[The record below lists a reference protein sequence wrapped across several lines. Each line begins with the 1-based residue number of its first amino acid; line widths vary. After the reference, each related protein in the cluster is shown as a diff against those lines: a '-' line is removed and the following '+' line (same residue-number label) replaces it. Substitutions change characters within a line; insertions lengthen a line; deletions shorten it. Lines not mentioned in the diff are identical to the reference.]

1 MTDWTPQDD
10 WSQPGIGDLVR
21 VVNSNG
27 MLTGEV
33 IDRYTYLNRDD
44 VRALVILADN
54 LEDSVTVH
62 RDSWQLSVPAKPAVV
77 LPDEP
82 GIYVS
87 HNEPPSPVI
96 IHKIVDGRWV
106 DADDENYLT
115 EAGVIA
121 LMPLTK
127 LEPVAVTAKKVLDRL
142 ERIAAINDDFFSP
155 ELAISNLRKE
165 FGVTE

>member
-10 WSQPGIGDLVR
+10 WSQVKVGDPVR
-21 VVNSNG
+21 AMRAQQ
-27 MLTGEV
+27 MLTGKV
-33 IDRYTYLNRDD
+33 VDRYVLSDGAVASLFVEITEVGEQIELDHDY
-44 VRALVILADN
+44 
-54 LEDSVTVH
+54 
-62 RDSWQLSVPAKPAVV
+62 WQLSVPAKPAVV

-127 LEPVAVTAKKVLDRL
+127 LEPVAVTAKNVIEFIDTYPFSDALD
-142 ERIAAINDDFFSP
+142 AA
-155 ELAISNLRKE
+155 RKE